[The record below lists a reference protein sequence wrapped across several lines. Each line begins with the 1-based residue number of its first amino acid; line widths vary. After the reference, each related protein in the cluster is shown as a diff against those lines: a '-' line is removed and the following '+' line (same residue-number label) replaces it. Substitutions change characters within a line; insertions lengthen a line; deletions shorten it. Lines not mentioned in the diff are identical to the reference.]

1 MQMTLALLVLWATMS
16 LAEGYRIL
24 CVFPVPSPSH
34 NILGKGFVDA
44 LLEAGHQVW
53 WATPYPE
60 KVNQP
65 ETNLTVIDV
74 SATRIMFK
82 NLNMTSRQPVHQMA
96 YLASDIAA
104 IAAAAPGMQHAMLT
118 VNFHAVVT
126 EWFASDLPAGYAAVQ
141 QAPWILLSSV
151 VAHAGLEML
160 VDDVTSTALVPTML
174 TRAPLPMGFFQRA
187 ANSLV
192 VGAMKIGTW
201 AMRVYSSKQYTDL
214 FGPLA
219 AARGSVLPPLSEVYN
234 NVSILLVNSHP
245 VLAPARSFPPNVV
258 DIAGYHVEENATL
271 PEDLQKLLDSSAQG
285 FIYFSL
291 GSVVQ
296 VSELPA
302 SLKTELSQMLGQLPY
317 TVLWR
322 SDEELQDLPKNVHVR
337 KWFPQPGILAHRNIK
352 LFITH
357 GGLLSLIEA
366 VHHGVPVLAVP
377 VFGDQPVNAERAA
390 ASGLAVKVDFHVG
403 MASELRRGLDEMIG
417 NDSYYKTAKRLSK
430 LFHRRPVPPSKLI
443 PHYVELAIESQGA
456 YHLRSAARH
465 YPWYAR
471 ARLDQL
477 LFCAALFY
485 GLYVAGRLVARQLR
499 AHKRKAE

>member
-1 MQMTLALLVLWATMS
+1 MKLALVALWATMS
-16 LAEGYRIL
+16 LVEGYRIL

-34 NILGKGFVDA
+34 NILGKGIVDA
-44 LLEAGHQVW
+44 LLQAGHQVW

-60 KVNQP
+60 KTKP
-65 ETNLTVIDV
+65 ASNLTIIDV
-74 SATRIMFK
+74 SATRVIKF
-82 NLNMTSRQPVHQMA
+82 TSLSGFNNSDYQTMLRT
-96 YLASDIAA
+96 LTLGTDIAA
-104 IAAAAPGMQHAMLT
+104 IAASAPEMQQAMLED
-118 VNFHAVVT
+118 FDAVVT
-126 EWFASDLPAGYAAVQ
+126 EWFVSDMPAGYAAVQ
-141 QAPWILLSSV
+141 QVPWILFSSLV
-151 VAHAGLEML
+151 PHPNLEML
-160 VDDVTSTALVPTML
+160 VDDVTSTALVPTMS
-174 TRAPLPMGFFQRA
+174 TRAPIPMNFFQRV

-192 VGAMKIGTW
+192 VGGMRIVMW
-201 AMRVYSSKQYTDL
+201 ALRTTSASQYKDI

-245 VLAPARSFPPNVV
+245 VLAPAQSFPPNVV
-258 DIAGYHVEENATL
+258 DIGGYHVDENGSLPKDLEE
-271 PEDLQKLLDSSAQG
+271 LLNSSTQG

-291 GSVVQ
+291 GSVVEI
-296 VSELPA
+296 SELPA
-302 SLKTELSQMLGQLPY
+302 SLKTELSQMFGQLPY

-322 SDEELQDLPKNVHVR
+322 SDEDLQDLPRNVHVR
-337 KWFPQPGILAHRNIK
+337 KWLPQPGILAHRNIK

-357 GGLLSLIEA
+357 AGLLSVIEA

-377 VFGDQPVNAERAA
+377 VFGDQPMNAERAA
-390 ASGLAVKVDFHVG
+390 ASGFAVKVDFHVG
-403 MASELRRGLDEMIG
+403 LASELRRGLDEMIG
-417 NDSYYKTAKRLSK
+417 NESYYKTAKHLSK

-471 ARLDQL
+471 ARIDQL

-485 GLYVAGRLVARQLR
+485 GLYRACWIVVRQLR
-499 AHKRKAE
+499 THKRKAE